1 MPAESTV
8 LNHRFHTLKAFYD
21 YLLYVGLMMPSRR
34 EILVVGTAAL
44 CAGCTDIG
52 VGSESNS
59 RETPTETTDTPTS
72 EPVPDLRVENEQE
85 RTVNAEITVE
95 RVSEDDDEVFMD
107 EVALDPDGVV
117 DLYDVYPDSATY
129 RFTVELESGLSQ
141 TIEIE
146 TEKSRFSIVSIR
158 IENDIQIIRLN
169 VHPHSTP
176 TNSP

>member
-1 MPAESTV
+1 
-8 LNHRFHTLKAFYD
+8 
-21 YLLYVGLMMPSRR
+21 MMPSRR
-34 EILVVGTAAL
+34 EILVVGTAAF
-44 CAGCTDIG
+44 CAGCTEIG
-52 VGSESNS
+52 VGSEANS
-59 RETPTETTDTPTS
+59 RKTPTETTDTPTS
-72 EPVPDLRVENEQE
+72 EPVPDVRVENEQE

-95 RVSEDDDEVFMD
+95 RVSEDDDDTVFTD

-146 TEKSRFSIVSIR
+146 TEQSRFSIVSIR
-158 IENDIQIIRLN
+158 IENDIQIMRLN
-169 VHPHSTP
+169 VHPQSTP